1 MVLCSQSNAVMNV
14 LVQQFVT
21 LASPIVFTVITVL
34 FGAQYHRTQ
43 NLKCRLHLGL
53 F

>member
-1 MVLCSQSNAVMNV
+1 MLCSQSNDAVNV

-21 LASPIVFTVITVL
+21 LASLIVFTVITVL

-43 NLKCRLHLGL
+43 NLKCKLHHGL
-53 F
+53 L